1 MNWASFIGVPVASI
15 ILAISC
21 TCLIHV
27 RQKCGINMIAFICA
41 FGSVVVAT
49 LLHIGWKNLKY
60 DSITIED
67 EEHKTLYVA
76 LATMILSSPLIL
88 LMCYIAIFF
97 ITLNMWFSFEMNS
110 SSSNEGQKSKCLLS
124 ISPV

>member
-1 MNWASFIGVPVASI
+1 
-15 ILAISC
+15 
-21 TCLIHV
+21 
-27 RQKCGINMIAFICA
+27 MIAFICA

-67 EEHKTLYVA
+67 EEHKTLYIA

-110 SSSNEGQKSKCLLS
+110 YSSREETKSKNLKLYSTYISNYFVFLQNGNLMPLLALYS
-124 ISPV
+124 SCVAR